1 MDYQNNISNLNENYQ
16 DAQNNDVDA
25 SDKRAGGLKGY
36 DRKNAKH
43 HQKTVHKKNEKPREP
58 QYSKYQK
65 NQPGPQKN
73 SAGTI
78 RYTRRNSQDG
88 SRQIRANVE
97 TIEDI
102 IADIERIEKDIQ
114 FEIKQIRTIKLGL

>member
-1 MDYQNNISNLNENYQ
+1 
-16 DAQNNDVDA
+16 
-25 SDKRAGGLKGY
+25 
-36 DRKNAKH
+36 
-43 HQKTVHKKNEKPREP
+43 VHKKNEKTREP

-65 NQPGPQKN
+65 NQTGTQKN

-78 RYTRRNSQDG
+78 RYTRRNSQEG
-88 SRQIRANVE
+88 SRQTKANVE